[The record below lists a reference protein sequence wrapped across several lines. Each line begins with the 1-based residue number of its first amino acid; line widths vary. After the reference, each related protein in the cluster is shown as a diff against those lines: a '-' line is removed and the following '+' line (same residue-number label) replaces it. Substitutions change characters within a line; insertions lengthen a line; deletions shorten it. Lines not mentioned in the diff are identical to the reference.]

1 VDPHDQQPASAA
13 EDQPASNLF
22 APILGLVAIG
32 LLACTVWAL
41 GLSDSQ
47 VAEGLSRCGAI
58 TNERARLACYDKLA
72 EPHPPAR
79 GAFGLLPNPHEG
91 SQ

>member
-1 VDPHDQQPASAA
+1 MDPQQPPAS
-13 EDQPASNLF
+13 EPGDQPVSNLF

-47 VAEGLSRCGAI
+47 VADGVSRCGAI
-58 TNERARLACYDKLA
+58 ANERARLACYDKLA

-79 GAFGLLPNPHEG
+79 GAFGVLPSPHEG